1 MAKPQTMF
9 LNMKLQKMLALNI
22 ITFKEQEVYTWFKK
36 EKKAT
41 CFGKAVVHTASRQ
54 ASTSETQ
61 KLSKLELCN

>member
-1 MAKPQTMF
+1 MF

-41 CFGKAVVHTASRQ
+41 CFGKAVVHTAG
-54 ASTSETQ
+54 
-61 KLSKLELCN
+61 KLP